1 MSPSLDK
8 RWQFGKRQSVFEPA
22 LPADA
27 GGVAPTL
34 PSESEPLQTQNPVSN
49 ASTRV
54 VVAISVVFGVVFIG
68 CALFVIYLCRLKIR
82 AKEQGRYGRFGTGRG
97 KGPTKFRGQPPRSE
111 GRHGGLRGGYNDR
124 PPDSSPYH
132 NGGPSRS
139 QGSLF
144 RPPPIYCLPST
155 TGENYRPKPSPSS
168 EQDTY
173 LAPLEYCSRSPFR
186 KSGALSDVI
195 SNNLSY
201 PTNDSE
207 SSPYKPDY
215 NTARRGSSYESIRG
229 VDDWRGWRSDLD
241 DLSPRSPES
250 SIRGK
255 SLGEN
260 SSRQYDS
267 QDSPTPGYQQ
277 PPYNQYPPQG
287 HSPYSQHQGYGV
299 PPSDQFSQQGLPPQI
314 GVYGQNPGSIA
325 RKAFDQSYQG
335 LAQQQQQSFPG
346 QAPYVAQSQ
355 TPYGASGIIPTPPSP
370 GYGPN
375 STPPDDATTAA
386 DTLFN
391 AMKRVGTNEATLIN
405 VLSHYPTQ
413 LIPHLKQTYFQRHNR
428 SLEDHVASETSH
440 NFKLTLLSILRGPL
454 QQDVFLLNKA
464 LKGVGT
470 NESLLN
476 DVLIARS
483 NTDMDAIKRA
493 YFATYKRSLWADIK
507 ADLSAKTEQLF
518 FMIVENPRHEDSIP
532 YNPQADDARATELYH
547 ALEGRVGRYQETVCS
562 ILSNHNDA
570 EIRSIAL
577 IYEQRYRTTLE
588 AVVSKHFSGHM
599 KAALLQMLK
608 CACDRARLDAELL
621 EQTMAGLGTRD
632 DMLISRL
639 VRVHWNREHMEQ
651 VKRAYAA
658 HHKQK
663 QLSARIR
670 DETSGKDARDEAV
683 EEGLDESLDPRIL
696 EIWTAW
702 FWLQHVTLAEPQQK
716 VPSRLWVSCTAF
728 AA

>member
-1 MSPSLDK
+1 MTWPIIPDVDSLSVTAISPCSGLTDFIQPLHLIKQYSTVTTHLSSREQATYHLEAMSPSLDK

-267 QDSPTPGYQQ
+267 QGTA
-277 PPYNQYPPQG
+277 
-287 HSPYSQHQGYGV
+287 HSVCPHCC
-299 PPSDQFSQQGLPPQI
+299 PCFSH
-314 GVYGQNPGSIA
+314 S
-325 RKAFDQSYQG
+325 
-335 LAQQQQQSFPG
+335 
-346 QAPYVAQSQ
+346 
-355 TPYGASGIIPTPPSP
+355 
-370 GYGPN
+370 
-375 STPPDDATTAA
+375 
-386 DTLFN
+386 
-391 AMKRVGTNEATLIN
+391 
-405 VLSHYPTQ
+405 
-413 LIPHLKQTYFQRHNR
+413 
-428 SLEDHVASETSH
+428 
-440 NFKLTLLSILRGPL
+440 
-454 QQDVFLLNKA
+454 
-464 LKGVGT
+464 
-470 NESLLN
+470 
-476 DVLIARS
+476 
-483 NTDMDAIKRA
+483 
-493 YFATYKRSLWADIK
+493 
-507 ADLSAKTEQLF
+507 
-518 FMIVENPRHEDSIP
+518 
-532 YNPQADDARATELYH
+532 
-547 ALEGRVGRYQETVCS
+547 
-562 ILSNHNDA
+562 
-570 EIRSIAL
+570 
-577 IYEQRYRTTLE
+577 
-588 AVVSKHFSGHM
+588 
-599 KAALLQMLK
+599 
-608 CACDRARLDAELL
+608 
-621 EQTMAGLGTRD
+621 
-632 DMLISRL
+632 
-639 VRVHWNREHMEQ
+639 
-651 VKRAYAA
+651 
-658 HHKQK
+658 
-663 QLSARIR
+663 
-670 DETSGKDARDEAV
+670 
-683 EEGLDESLDPRIL
+683 
-696 EIWTAW
+696 
-702 FWLQHVTLAEPQQK
+702 
-716 VPSRLWVSCTAF
+716 SCI
-728 AA
+728 